1 MFQSGYNVRYFKLF
15 YLIIAAL
22 THCHAFA
29 EEDVLHNPHKFVTF
43 GIVEAIR
50 EFHSQYS
57 TLFVLPLIT
66 VPNRTAASY
75 LSIVLHDLLKIS
87 ADQLLQ
93 ITLNNKRRLRFLR
106 RIFVLAKKI
115 SIFLYHPSNLRT
127 MLVVP
132 HKTGPQKFNKSTHV
146 LVFV

>member
-1 MFQSGYNVRYFKLF
+1 MFQSGHNVRYFKLF
-15 YLIIAAL
+15 YLIVAAL
-22 THCHAFA
+22 SHCHAFA

-43 GIVEAIR
+43 GIIETVR
-50 EFHSQYS
+50 EFHSQHS
-57 TLFVLPLIT
+57 TLFVMPLFT
-66 VPNRTAASY
+66 VPTRTPANC
-75 LSIVLHDLLKIS
+75 LTIVLHYFLKIS
-87 ADQLLQ
+87 VDQLLQ

-115 SIFLYHPSNLRT
+115 SIFLYHPSDLRA